1 MSVIDQSGGAPGFRE
16 RLAALLHGSR
26 NSQLLRNIL
35 TVVSGAAG
43 AQALTLAFMPV
54 ITRIYGPEAYGVLGT
69 FLSVTLMLIPVA
81 ALTYPIAI
89 VLPRRDGDARGLV
102 RLSLLIALGM
112 AALVALLL
120 YLFGDALTTRLQIQI
135 LQPYLLLVPL
145 VMFSGAA
152 LEICQQWLFRT
163 QRFRITASVA
173 VGHSLLFNSIRTLA
187 GLVQSSALVLVCS
200 TALQHALHAAMLGL
214 AMLRA
219 KPHIDNHDGDQSKQ
233 SGESVEQE
241 PGLLALARRH
251 SDFPMF
257 RAPVMLINAVSQQ
270 LPTLILAV
278 YFGPAAAGF
287 FALCRQ
293 AMSMPTNLIG
303 KSVADVYYPR
313 ISRAIHDGE
322 PVAAMLIKATAALA
336 LVGLVPF
343 SLVVAFGPWLFA
355 LVFGEQWQVAGEF
368 ARWLALAEYLVFVS
382 RPCVVAV
389 PALSLQ
395 RRFLVFEIFSTSLRV
410 LALFGGAVLIG
421 DALATVQA
429 FAAAGV
435 VIYLTLMVMV
445 IFQARRWYVQQ
456 RATA

>member
-1 MSVIDQSGGAPGFRE
+1 MSVIEQSGDSPMLRE
-16 RLAALLHGSR
+16 RLAAWVHGSR
-26 NSQLLRNIL
+26 NSRLLRNIL
-35 TVVSGAAG
+35 TVVSGTAG

-102 RLSLLIALGM
+102 RLSLL
-112 AALVALLL
+112 VALLMAL
-120 YLFGDALTTRLQIQI
+120 LVAALFLLFGEALTTRLQMQI
-135 LQPYLLLVPL
+135 IQPYLMLVPL

-163 QRFRITASVA
+163 QRFHITASIA

-187 GLVQSSALVLVCS
+187 GLVQPSALVLVCS
-200 TALQHALHAAMLGL
+200 TALQQALHSAMLGL

-219 KPHIDNHDGDQSKQ
+219 KPHVDNHHEQGTGQ
-233 SGESVEQE
+233 GESTAQ
-241 PGLLALARRH
+241 PGLLALAQRH
-251 SDFPMF
+251 RDFPLF
-257 RAPVMLINAVSQQ
+257 RAPVMLINAVSQH

-395 RRFLVFEIFSTSLRV
+395 GRFLIFEIFSTSLRV

-429 FAAAGV
+429 FSAAGV
-435 VIYLTLMVMV
+435 LIYLSLVV
-445 IFQARRWYVQQ
+445 IVVYQARRWHARQGAV
-456 RATA
+456 A